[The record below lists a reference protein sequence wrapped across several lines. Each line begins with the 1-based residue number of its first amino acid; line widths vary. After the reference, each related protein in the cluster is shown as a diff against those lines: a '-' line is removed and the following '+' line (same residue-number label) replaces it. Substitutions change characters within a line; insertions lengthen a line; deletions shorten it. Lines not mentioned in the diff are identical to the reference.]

1 MRRLELL
8 KVAVVAL
15 SVGASYGCIVEED
28 HRDHRERREEERHEE
43 RREERHEDHC
53 PRCGARF
60 EAGVCV
66 GCGYRH

>member
-15 SVGASYGCIVEED
+15 SVGANYGCIVEED
-28 HRDHRERREEERHEE
+28 HRNYHERHEE
-43 RREERHEDHC
+43 RYEERRDERRDYC

-66 GCGYRH
+66 GCGYRR